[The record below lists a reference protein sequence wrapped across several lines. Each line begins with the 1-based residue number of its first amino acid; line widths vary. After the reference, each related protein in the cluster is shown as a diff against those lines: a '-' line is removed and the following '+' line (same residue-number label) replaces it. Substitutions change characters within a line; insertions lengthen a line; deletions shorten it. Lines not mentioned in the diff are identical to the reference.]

1 MVPPLQSLER
11 AWPFLRDLI
20 LFMVGIGLLIHEALV
35 EARPPVMAI
44 FLVVAGAPLPL
55 RADERRK
62 RREDS

>member
-1 MVPPLQSLER
+1 MATRLQSLER
-11 AWPFLRDLI
+11 AWPFIRDLI
-20 LFMVGIGLLIHEALV
+20 LFLVGIGLLIHEALT
-35 EARPPVMAI
+35 EARPPVMGI